1 LVCEGISSRSAYP
14 HIVNLQSF
22 GFFKTV
28 AARLANHHC
37 GFDQL
42 QITFD
47 TNAITSLPAN
57 VFANGAFLAV
67 WLFFKQCP
75 TEGNLDVCHDASEV
89 RLEILNTIVA
99 VLNIDL
105 VLASPRSELC
115 TVKGTNFGLLD
126 A

>member
-1 LVCEGISSRSAYP
+1 MCETKSVGAAYL
-14 HIVNLQSF
+14 HIVNLQFF

-28 AARLANHHC
+28 AARLANHHR

-42 QITFD
+42 QIAFD
-47 TNAITSLPAN
+47 TNAITFLPAN
-57 VFANGAFLAV
+57 VFANSASLAV
-67 WLFFKQCP
+67 WLFFKQRP
-75 TEGNLDVCHDASEV
+75 TEGNLDVCHDSSEV

-105 VLASPRSELC
+105 VLASPRSKFC
-115 TVKGTNFGLLD
+115 TVNGTNLRLLC